1 MTLFFNGVSCS
12 SRLYLFKKYR
22 KKQWYCEI
30 LLQFLILVSIL
41 IHILKNII
49 YSCEAKLY
57 FQHHFS
63 SLQCHMNFRNHNN
76 MLNYYQCCWS
86 NMLIY
91 SETVVLLNIFWNL
104 LLFSLIN
111 KKLKEHLFKI
121 EIFSNNISLYYKCYP
136 CNTSLLN
143 KVSLTFFK
151 LFYSIFK
158 KKEKNSDPKL
168 LNSVYCNTKSPFW
181 INTVLFNF
189 LFVKNIT
196 GPKKY

>member
-1 MTLFFNGVSCS
+1 M
-12 SRLYLFKKYR
+12 
-22 KKQWYCEI
+22 
-30 LLQFLILVSIL
+30 
-41 IHILKNII
+41 
-49 YSCEAKLY
+49 YSCEAKLN

-63 SLQCHMNFRNHNN
+63 SLQCHMIFRNQSN
-76 MLNYYQCCWS
+76 MMNYYQCCWS

-121 EIFSNNISLYYKCYP
+121 EIFSNNISLYYQFYP

-143 KVSLTFFK
+143 KVSLTFLK
-151 LFYSIFK
+151 LFKSIFK

-168 LNSVYCNTKSPFW
+168 LNSVYCNTKSLFW